1 MLQLAMTGAALEGY
15 ATAVRQLVSVKK
27 VALSL
32 VTVVKTSM
40 LYVSN

>member
-1 MLQLAMTGAALEGY
+1 MLQLAMTGAVLEGY
-15 ATAVRQLVSVKK
+15 AMAVRQLVSVKK
-27 VALSL
+27 FALSL